1 MQKVEGSNPFSRFQ
15 KAMHLQAF
23 FVGAVDLCVWD
34 IPLYEDAA
42 PAATNAVV
50 TSAGMSLWLMV
61 PSFR

>member
-1 MQKVEGSNPFSRFQ
+1 
-15 KAMHLQAF
+15 MHLQAF